1 MRTLWLEE
9 TAPICLCH
17 SLPLSLPLCICLYL
31 CLSASLSLHLCV
43 SLGVSVSVPH
53 TLPTHR
59 VLGIQQCPPP
69 CLWVSIT
76 KWAWLPRTLQSG
88 RACEPWGQG
97 PRALNRAP
105 GQKQRWGSDWIQA
118 SAPLEPATD
127 PQALPT
133 SLLLVSLSFL
143 DSTDGSRCADLHIL
157 LQEGHTPL
165 CVAMGSPHVCGT
177 RSRPFSTNPV
187 LNGVPRLNQRQPSS
201 PPSEA
206 LPVPHF
212 TL

>member
-59 VLGIQQCPPP
+59 VLGIQQCPSP

-105 GQKQRWGSDWIQA
+105 GQKERWGRPQLPWSQPQTHRRFPPPCCWFLSLSWTPRMEADAQTFTSSFRKDTLPCVWPW
-118 SAPLEPATD
+118 APL
-127 PQALPT
+127 T
-133 SLLLVSLSFL
+133 SVVP
-143 DSTDGSRCADLHIL
+143 GADLSPRIL
-157 LQEGHTPL
+157 
-165 CVAMGSPHVCGT
+165 C
-177 RSRPFSTNPV
+177 
-187 LNGVPRLNQRQPSS
+187 
-201 PPSEA
+201 
-206 LPVPHF
+206 
-212 TL
+212 